1 MRVVISQTL
10 ISRKLSVKNLGFVP
24 GQSFH
29 ITEYQLMKK
38 INEIKLHFRVSKDA
52 YTYYEKKKKGSM
64 K

>member
-52 YTYYEKKKKGSM
+52 YTY
-64 K
+64 